1 MNSSMPFVTIGYGV
15 ILTAVGIVG
24 YFATGQV
31 SITALIPTFLGVPVV
46 ICGVLARN
54 ERLLKHAMHGAV
66 LFALLGLLGT
76 LRSPTKLPALLDGT
90 AERPAATIAQVL
102 TLLSSSVFVA
112 LSVRSFIVARRA
124 RQNTDVSQGEMGT
137 ENKD

>member
-1 MNSSMPFVTIGYGV
+1 MNSSMPFVTIGYGA

-31 SITALIPTFLGVPVV
+31 SITALIPTILGVPVV

-76 LRSPTKLPALLDGT
+76 VRSPTKLPALLDGT
-90 AERPAATIAQVL
+90 AERPAATIAQV
-102 TLLSSSVFVA
+102 
-112 LSVRSFIVARRA
+112 
-124 RQNTDVSQGEMGT
+124 
-137 ENKD
+137 

>member
-76 LRSPTKLPALLDGT
+76 LRSPAKLPALLDGT

-102 TLLSSSVFVA
+102 TLLSSSVFVV
-112 LSVRSFIVARRA
+112 LSVRSFIAARRA
-124 RQNTDVSQGEMGT
+124 RESSDTTQETIDEGE
-137 ENKD
+137 

>member
-76 LRSPTKLPALLDGT
+76 VRSPAKLPALFDGT
-90 AERPAATIAQVL
+90 AERPAATVAQVL
-102 TLLSSSVFVA
+102 TLLSSSVFVG
-112 LSVRSFIVARRA
+112 LSVRSFIAARRA
-124 RQNTDVSQGEMGT
+124 RESSDTTQETVD
-137 ENKD
+137 